1 MLHAR
6 SSGREEKPATRN
18 TISSLH
24 PVRALPGEGRGG
36 DRIGDGCVFSFQL
49 TELDSPQ
56 THFLHSQQD
65 WGTPA

>member
-24 PVRALPGEGRGG
+24 PVRALPGECGG

-56 THFLHSQQD
+56 TLHSQQD